1 MKLVLKISGE
11 VLDLNKLEESK
22 NNFLNFIEKLI
33 KDNHQIAIV
42 IGGGNLFRGREN
54 LHMNEVNRDTIG
66 MLASVSNAL
75 HLHDVLIRNNIPTI
89 ISTPFHLNNL
99 IPFYN
104 EDNLINSYNNKVII
118 FGGGIGKIG
127 VSTDTK
133 CFEVS
138 KLLNADMIVK
148 LTNVDG
154 IYDKDPHKYN
164 DALFIKNISYDEVIK
179 RKINVLDLGIIE
191 ACKINNIKIKVM
203 SYKDKDNILN
213 DDIGSII
220 GD

>member
-11 VLDLNKLEESK
+11 ILDINNLEESK
-22 NNFLNFIEKLI
+22 RNFSSFIEKLI
-33 KDNHQIAIV
+33 NNNHQIAIV
-42 IGGGNLFRGREN
+42 IGGGNIFRGRDN

-66 MLASVSNAL
+66 MLASVMNSL
-75 HLHDVLIRNNIPTI
+75 HLHDILTRNNIPAI

-104 EDNLINSYNNKVII
+104 EDDLINNFNNKVLI
-118 FGGGIGKIG
+118 FGGGIGKTG

-133 CFEVS
+133 CFEVA

-154 IYDKDPHKYN
+154 IYDKDPHKYT
-164 DALFIKNISYDEVIK
+164 DAKFIKNISFDEVIK
-179 RKINVLDLGIIE
+179 NGLNVLDLGIIE
-191 ACKINNIKIKVM
+191 ACKINNIKIKIM
-203 SYKDKDNILN
+203 NYKDKNEILN
-213 DDIGSII
+213 NDIGSII
-220 GD
+220 GE